1 MILGEETKMAE
12 YVQKIILV
20 SNFEINPIINYL
32 QTNYGLASDGTF
44 NLKEDGK
51 VEIHP
56 HEGKIEVM
64 CNCDKKI
71 IRELEEVIEQ

>member
-1 MILGEETKMAE
+1 LILEKKIKMAE
-12 YVQKIILV
+12 YIQKTILI
-20 SNFEINPIINYL
+20 SKFEVNPIIDYL
-32 QTNYGLASDGTF
+32 QTNYGLASAGIF